1 MIWWAGRH
9 GGARIFDVPRE
20 APVTRKRPCRWL
32 LARAWAES
40 CDIATAQRVSPH
52 GTYMA
57 LFASGAVMD
66 AGLRPSLP
74 EFLAYRARHASD
86 RRLALDT
93 GGGFLGALLAMVW
106 HGPSWFF
113 LACAG
118 VIFGA
123 YGMWGIA
130 DRELGE
136 LHDAKRR
143 ALRLTLLATRIA
155 AVVLAVLAVICLIFG
170 VPAVLLGTWIS

>member
-1 MIWWAGRH
+1 MDTG
-9 GGARIFDVPRE
+9 
-20 APVTRKRPCRWL
+20 L
-32 LARAWAES
+32 
-40 CDIATAQRVSPH
+40 SP
-52 GTYMA
+52 T
-57 LFASGAVMD
+57 
-66 AGLRPSLP
+66 LP

-86 RRLALDT
+86 RRLALDA
-93 GGGFLGALLAMVW
+93 GCGFLGALVATLW
-106 HGPSWFF
+106 HGPGWFF

-136 LHDAKRR
+136 LHEVGSR
-143 ALRLTLLATRIA
+143 ALRLTLRGARVA
-155 AVVLAVLAVICLIFG
+155 AVILAALSVICLIFG